1 VFCSRSCLAILFTN
15 WSTDQSTKEF
25 VMSQNVNPLSML
37 AAAPGMGTTQAEGG
51 SKWYELMAEAWGK
64 TLDAKANDI
73 EGIAAKISAGDDKP
87 GTITQM
93 STMSLQ
99 MGFLSQSAHTSVSSV
114 GAALETMARK
124 Q

>member
-1 VFCSRSCLAILFTN
+1 
-15 WSTDQSTKEF
+15 
-25 VMSQNVNPLSML
+25 MSQNVNPLSML
-37 AAAPGMGTTQAEGG
+37 AAAPGMGTSKAEGG
-51 SKWYELMAEAWGK
+51 SKWYEAMADAWGK
-64 TLDAKANDI
+64 TLDAKATDI
-73 EGIAAKISAGDDKP
+73 EAIAAKISAGDDKP